1 MSDIF
6 VSYAN
11 EDRDRVLPL
20 VEALEKTGWSI
31 FWDRII
37 PFGKTWRQVIH
48 SEIQSCRSVLVVW
61 TEHSVNSE
69 WVQEEAE
76 IGKRR
81 KILFPVLL
89 DNVEPPFGFGSIQ
102 AANLV
107 AWNGSDSATTFT
119 RIISDFTATLGP
131 APAASL
137 RRRVNEQDERER
149 EQDWRREE
157 ENLRRIEEEKRRVA
171 AEAERQRIQVENPR
185 KPSRFFQE
193 LLLSVNNPTTY
204 GLGALTV
211 LLVVGSIVWLLNW
224 KPSEAPTNPTE
235 EQTSR
240 TNQSTPDTSQK
251 PPEPTTPV
259 TVKSEAA
266 RPTEAKPLPPAA
278 AKPAMA
284 AGKGFRDRLKIGG
297 EGPEMIALPPGK
309 FQMGNPQGKG
319 GFEVPVHAVQIGR
332 SFALGRY
339 EVTFDEYDQFAKS
352 INRML
357 PDDRDWGRGRRPVIN
372 VSWDDANAYV
382 KWLSEQTQKRYRLPT
397 EAEWEYAARAGAK
410 APYWWGEEP
419 VRGLAN
425 CKGCGS
431 QWDNKHTAPVG
442 SFKSNGF
449 ELFDTA
455 GNIWEW
461 VEDCWHDNYNGAPS
475 DGRPWKDE
483 TGGKCYQRV
492 RRGGSWNSG
501 PEFLRS
507 SSRVWGDAVDRSSF
521 IGFRLAQDL
530 K

>member
-1 MSDIF
+1 MS
-6 VSYAN
+6 N
-11 EDRDRVLPL
+11 TNR
-20 VEALEKTGWSI
+20 
-31 FWDRII
+31 
-37 PFGKTWRQVIH
+37 
-48 SEIQSCRSVLVVW
+48 
-61 TEHSVNSE
+61 
-69 WVQEEAE
+69 EAE
-76 IGKRR
+76 
-81 KILFPVLL
+81 
-89 DNVEPPFGFGSIQ
+89 
-102 AANLV
+102 
-107 AWNGSDSATTFT
+107 
-119 RIISDFTATLGP
+119 
-131 APAASL
+131 
-137 RRRVNEQDERER
+137 QDR
-149 EQDWRREE
+149 RREE

-171 AEAERQRIQVENPR
+171 AEAERQRIQVENHR

-204 GLGALTV
+204 GLGALAV
-211 LLVVGSIVWLLNW
+211 FLVVGSIVWLLNW
-224 KPSEAPTNPTE
+224 KPSEAPTNRTE

-240 TNQSTPDTSQK
+240 TNQSTPDTPQK
-251 PPEPTTPV
+251 PSEPTTPV

-266 RPTEAKPLPPAA
+266 RPTEAKPLPEPAA
-278 AKPAMA
+278 AKPAMV

-309 FQMGNPQGKG
+309 FQMGDPQGKG

-410 APYWWGEEP
+410 TAYWWGEEL

-431 QWDNKHTAPVG
+431 QWDNKQTAPVG
-442 SFKSNGF
+442 SLKSNGF

-483 TGGKCYQRV
+483 TGGKMLPACAPRRLLEQRTGV
-492 RRGGSWNSG
+492 LAIIVPALGRRQR
-501 PEFLRS
+501 PQQLRWL
-507 SSRVWGDAVDRSSF
+507 SSRPG
-521 IGFRLAQDL
+521 L
-530 K
+530 KVILCSLLFYPFPKFLVQLVQALQGVLIAPVVRMETVG